1 MTKNVWYALF
11 FQKLFV
17 FQIFEFPLEIGLCA
31 RCTFWEIFEHSGSST
46 FLGKKVWRELSF
58 AQKVEVLWYFE
69 DWGRWTFFFLLL
81 PKRIKNRSFWVWRV
95 FHHEIH
101 FQILKR
107 NVKKFVARNVGF
119 LAFIVSLRYVPHI
132 LPYRASRS
140 GNSLENQGHKQ
151 HWPSRLKLTFIHVGT
166 NFHVDQCPFQK
177 TLLITTFLD
186 NSGAKNSYS

>member
-1 MTKNVWYALF
+1 MNLF
-11 FQKLFV
+11 LF
-17 FQIFEFPLEIGLCA
+17 ITSETYKKSSILGLKG
-31 RCTFWEIFEHSGSST
+31 FSSRNT
-46 FLGKKVWRELSF
+46 V
-58 AQKVEVLWYFE
+58 
-69 DWGRWTFFFLLL
+69 
-81 PKRIKNRSFWVWRV
+81 N
-95 FHHEIH
+95 

-107 NVKKFVARNVGF
+107 NGKWTKFVARNVGF

-186 NSGAKNSYS
+186 NSGAKNSYSQTRPDRLTKDIKTLAPKILNLLTYISFYLRLLESKKCNAITFYLPWE